1 MLLSLPI
8 IIYSEAEDEKGTK
21 LLGFF
26 ILEKKE
32 APRFL
37 KRFLTLDQRLISQ

>member
-26 ILEKKE
+26 LEKKE